1 MSMAPSYTKGDFQSY
16 RAITK
21 IHLGALSDNLHEGEE
36 VEYDGFVMKR
46 GGDEHALHTLRAAIK
61 VGWLVPV
68 GSPETQYVPQP
79 AGITVHKA
87 DGMSEGTV
95 DLNTVF
101 DEDVNVGT
109 LAEVRPDNAPA
120 THRADRASEKRSAD
134 DGVVVGRFKSSAK
147 QAPVEVGRDDRKV
160 VQELDNKTKVEV
172 EKVAVATGDVQE
184 AIGGDSLV
192 DLLPNAESSG
202 VPEAGVAGE
211 GRGDEADA
219 RAQEVSVRVNG
230 SAAEDDAL
238 SRIRQFIPAFE
249 WDVDKTQ
256 WAKRAKIA
264 VEKYGDIPPVLDYI
278 LSVETDTV
286 KRHIQKRLEDSQ
298 R

>member
-1 MSMAPSYTKGDFQSY
+1 MQPSYTKGEFQSY

-36 VEYDGFVMKR
+36 IQYDGFVLKR
-46 GGDEHALHTLRAAIK
+46 GGDEHAMHTLRAAIK

-68 GSPETQYVPQP
+68 ESPHTKYVPQP
-79 AGITVHKA
+79 AGVKVHRA
-87 DGMSEGTV
+87 DGLSDDIV
-95 DLNTVF
+95 DLDTVF
-101 DEDVNVGT
+101 DEDVSVGSIDD
-109 LAEVRPDNAPA
+109 VRPANAPP
-120 THRADRASEKRSAD
+120 THRADRASETRTNPD
-134 DGVVVGRFKSSAK
+134 EGVVVGRFKTSAK
-147 QAPVEVGRDDRKV
+147 QAPVEIGRDDRKV

-172 EKVAVATGDVQE
+172 EKVAVATGDVEE

-211 GRGDEADA
+211 GRGDESEA
-219 RAQEVSVRVNG
+219 RAQEVAARVSDNPT
-230 SAAEDDAL
+230 DDAL
-238 SRIRQFIPAFE
+238 GRIRQFIPAFE
-249 WDVDKTQ
+249 WDLDKTQ

-278 LSVETDTV
+278 MSVETDTV
-286 KRHIQKRLEDSQ
+286 KRHIQKRLGEAQ